1 MEVQTSIS
9 NTTDED
15 AEIRVNYYVVDHNG
29 DLAASG
35 SGAGDQAQNNAR
47 ANATLLVEGPRL
59 WSTKSPYLYDFIA
72 EIVKDGRVID
82 REVVKI
88 GIRTFEFDADGGFF
102 LNGEGMK
109 IKGVCVHH
117 DAGCLGAAVRK
128 KVWERRL
135 RILKEMGCNAIRMSH
150 NPHMPELYDL
160 CDSMGFLVMDE
171 AFDEWEV

>member
-1 MEVQTSIS
+1 M
-9 NTTDED
+9 
-15 AEIRVNYYVVDHNG
+15 
-29 DLAASG
+29 
-35 SGAGDQAQNNAR
+35 
-47 ANATLLVEGPRL
+47 
-59 WSTKSPYLYDFIA
+59 
-72 EIVKDGRVID
+72 
-82 REVVKI
+82 VKI

-109 IKGVCVHH
+109 IGGVCVHH

-135 RILKEMGCNAIRMSH
+135 MILKEMGCNAIRMSH

-171 AFDEWEV
+171 AF